1 MPRGCAGCWKKRDA
15 MKLPALF
22 KRFDYLVASGCTVL
36 SSLITFVYNLY
47 VKTYVMPYEFGI
59 YTTAN
64 LVFIY
69 LGYLQLGV
77 LNAYNR
83 DYPRVLGGG
92 SAEEAERLRR
102 TVFTYL
108 LAVYLAVAVLGA
120 AVCLLLVKLGAAGSL
135 LGIGTALNCLIVGL
149 STLYNFFDN
158 SAKSEGRVVFAS
170 GVWVFKTILLVL
182 AGFFAVPR
190 WGYWGMFA
198 AVLLSSA
205 VPFLFYLRRIAAL
218 RFSPDRT
225 ALWELMKTG
234 APLLVSAIIWTVMMS
249 VDKFVILTFMTVTD
263 LGVYSTALLGF
274 STLVLVPSSISQ
286 IFYIKMSRKFG
297 ETGSRAVLLDYADR
311 FSHSVSLCTGAVSLC
326 AYYGLPLLIHT
337 FIPGYAG
344 GIRAA
349 QILVVGVSLYGT
361 TMMYSNVFS
370 ILRLNARLVAN
381 SVLLCFLNFGFST
394 AFVLLFG
401 RQIEHV
407 ACGTALSYALFSVFL
422 VLTLGR
428 TTGRSPIKML
438 ANSWFPIL
446 CVLAP
451 CLTFSRLLSSDI
463 AAFLTSAATG
473 GAALGLM
480 EWLRVHRGRT
490 AGKERL

>member
-1 MPRGCAGCWKKRDA
+1 MP
-15 MKLPALF
+15 MKLSALF
-22 KRFDYLVASGCTVL
+22 KRFDYLVASGCTVF
-36 SSLITFVYNLY
+36 SSLLTFVYNLY

-83 DYPRVLGGG
+83 DYPRVLGSGD
-92 SAEEAERLRR
+92 AEAAEQLRR

-108 LAVYLAVAVLGA
+108 LALYLAVAVLGA
-120 AVCLLLVKLGAAGSL
+120 SACLLLVRLGAAERL
-135 LGIGTALNCLIVGL
+135 LGVGTALNCVAVGL

-170 GVWVFKTILLVL
+170 GVWVFRTVLLVL
-182 AGFFAVPR
+182 VGFFAVPR
-190 WGYWGMFA
+190 WGYWGIFA
-198 AVLLSSA
+198 AVILSA
-205 VPFLFYLRRIAAL
+205 AAPFLFYLRRIVAL
-218 RFSPDRT
+218 RFSLDRA

-234 APLLVSAIIWTVMMS
+234 SPLLISAIIWTVMMS
-249 VDKFVILTFMTVTD
+249 VDKFVILAFMTMTD

-297 ETGSRAVLLDYADR
+297 ETGSREALLECADR

-344 GIRAA
+344 GIQAA

-370 ILRLNARLVAN
+370 ILKLNARLVAN
-381 SVLLCFLNFGFST
+381 SVLLCCLNFGFST
-394 AFVLLFG
+394 AFVLVFG
-401 RQIEHV
+401 RRIEHV
-407 ACGTALSYALFSVFL
+407 AYGTALSYALFSVFL
-422 VLTLGR
+422 VLVLGR
-428 TTGRSPIKML
+428 ATGRSPVKML

-451 CLTFSRLLSSDI
+451 CLTFSCLLASDF
-463 AAFLTSAATG
+463 AAFLASAAVG
-473 GAALGLM
+473 GTAIGLM
-480 EWLRVHRGRT
+480 ECLRRYRGQT
-490 AGKERL
+490 AGKEHL